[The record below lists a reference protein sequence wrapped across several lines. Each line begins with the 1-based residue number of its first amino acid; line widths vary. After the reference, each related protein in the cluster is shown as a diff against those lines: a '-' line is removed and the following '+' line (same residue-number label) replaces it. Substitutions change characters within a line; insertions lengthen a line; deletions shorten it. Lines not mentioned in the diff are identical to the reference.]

1 MKFYSIFFFLFQQ
14 LLLAQ
19 QIKVEY
25 LFIPSDI
32 ASSKE
37 TLYISSNKNKSISIQ
52 DSLSNI
58 KMPDEKVHRIFD
70 NQFSP
75 TFYSDLSN
83 NEKGKTFIFTE
94 SIGRDKQNIFLV
106 EDPLVKI
113 VWEVDE
119 KSQKKILNYLC
130 FKATTNFRGRMIEVY
145 FTKDLPYSAGPFK
158 FYGLPGLIL
167 EAKVIGLGYYI
178 WKATTI
184 DTNNKD
190 KVHFNP
196 VNKNLNHISIQDYV
210 KMYDNHISSIT
221 NTIHKNNS
229 IGGSIKPNKE
239 RLSLEKTYDW
249 E

>member
-167 EAKVIGLGYYI
+167 EAKVVGLGYYM
-178 WKATTI
+178 WKAVSI
-184 DTNNKD
+184 DLKNKD
-190 KVHFNP
+190 NVSYHPPLDNI
-196 VNKNLNHISIQDYV
+196 NIIDIQEYV
-210 KMYDNHISSIT
+210 RLYDRKRQQFFKGLPTQGSP
-221 NTIHKNNS
+221 
-229 IGGSIKPNKE
+229 GGIRTASKE
-239 RLSLEKTYDW
+239 RSSLEKTYDW